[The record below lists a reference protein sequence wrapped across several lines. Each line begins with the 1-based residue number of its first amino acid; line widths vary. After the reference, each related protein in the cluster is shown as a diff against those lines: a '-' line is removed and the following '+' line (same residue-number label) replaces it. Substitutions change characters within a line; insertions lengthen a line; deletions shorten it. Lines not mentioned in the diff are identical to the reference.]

1 MIDTKKFALPKPK
14 DAKRVRSGHG
24 VRYYPD
30 GREVCNIATHAGR
43 LEYKRRHRL
52 AWERD
57 KGICGI
63 CHRPVQW
70 EESTVDHIEPK
81 GMGGSN
87 HDDRVEN
94 MQPSHLLCNG
104 EKGSRRGFEKP

>member
-1 MIDTKKFALPKPK
+1 MDTRGFAHPKPK
-14 DAKRVRSGHG
+14 DRKRTISVHG
-24 VRYYPD
+24 VRHYRS
-30 GREVCNIATHAGR
+30 GREVCDKSHAGR

-63 CHRPVQW
+63 CHRPVAW
-70 EESTVDHIEPK
+70 EQSTVDHIEPR
-81 GMGGSN
+81 GMGGAN

-94 MQPSHLLCNG
+94 MQPSHLVCNG
-104 EKGSRRGFEKP
+104 EKGSKRNYEVAQ